1 VIRPNRNAKGDITS
15 YGVRVYLGDGGW
27 RWVGSFK
34 TRREAREREAAAL
47 LERDVDAERALTCR
61 ELHDWF
67 LARYE
72 QTRKDSTVDT
82 AKSSLKGWLEHFAD
96 RDVESIDNQEAERWA
111 EDNGWRVPIVVT
123 MFNQGVRRHERVKI
137 NPFAGLSIKGPGR
150 RDLDP
155 LTAEE
160 VDALADATR
169 SLRDAASATQ
179 FRAMV
184 LFAAYSGL
192 RMGEVFGLEWR
203 DIDMDKMRIQVRR
216 RVYRG
221 RLALPKSNKPRLVA
235 LLPEARDALLAL
247 STDRTGPVFTNS
259 RETRW
264 TQPAFAYRWQKVV
277 GTFGRDVDPH
287 ELRHFC
293 GHYLY
298 VTRDLPARV
307 VATQLGHASPRL
319 VEELYGHFKV
329 GALDEIDRAMGANV
343 ARLRDVSEG
352 AG

>member
-1 VIRPNRNAKGDITS
+1 MIRPNRNAKGEITS
-15 YGVRVYLGDGGW
+15 YGVRIYLGAGKW
-27 RWVGSFK
+27 QWVGSFK
-34 TRREAREREAAAL
+34 TKRKAREEEAKALLKRDEAAAK
-47 LERDVDAERALTCR
+47 LTCR
-61 ELHDWF
+61 QLHDWF

-72 QTRKDSTVDT
+72 KNKDSSIDT
-82 AKSSLKGWLEHFAD
+82 AKAALKGWLEDHGD
-96 RDVESIDNQEAERWA
+96 RAVDSIDNQEAEGWA
-111 EDNGWRVPIVVT
+111 DENGWRVPVVIT
-123 MFNQGVRRHERVKI
+123 MFNQGVKRHKRVTV
-137 NPFAGLSIKGPGR
+137 NPYTGLSSKGPGR

-155 LTAEE
+155 LTVDEIAE
-160 VDALADATR
+160 LADATG
-169 SLRDAASATQ
+169 SLRDERSATQ

-184 LFAAYSGL
+184 LFASYSGL

-221 RLALPKSNKPRLVA
+221 KVALPKSNKPRLVA

-247 STDRTGPVFTNS
+247 PTDRTAVVFRNS
-259 RETRW
+259 KGTRW
-264 TQPAFAYRWQKVV
+264 TQPAFAYRWQKVT

-298 VTRDLPARV
+298 VTMDLPARV

-352 AG
+352 TA